1 MISFIASTISFF
13 VLFPYFCYVLVFSI
27 CKLVTKKH
35 RFSFYLALDASTI
48 FFISSVHFIMQTIWG
63 ISFLG
68 YILLVVVVIGLVL
81 VIYHWRIQK
90 QEINYKKVLRAFW
103 RVNFL
108 IFFCIYFIL
117 STYGIIYYITESI

>member
-1 MISFIASTISFF
+1 MISFIASIISFF

-27 CKLVTKKH
+27 CKLLTKKH
-35 RFSFYLALDASTI
+35 RFSFHLALDASTI
-48 FFISSVHFIMQTIWG
+48 FFIGSVHFIMQTIWE

-68 YILLVVVVIGLVL
+68 YILLLVVVIGLVL
-81 VIYHWRIQK
+81 VFYHWGIQK

-108 IFFCIYFIL
+108 IFFGIYFIF
-117 STYGIIYYITESI
+117 STYGIIYYIIKSI